1 MLQAGKSLSPNSD
14 SRKKGPTCCHF
25 RGTKETVQ
33 RVFER
38 VNLLSVCRVMGDWRS
53 YRFGGRF
60 VMLLKKWEIAIP
72 TEALLNVN
80 VSFGEEPRVS
90 IRRVI
95 CRRRDKQ
102 G

>member
-1 MLQAGKSLSPNSD
+1 MLQAGKSLPPNSD
-14 SRKKGPTCCHF
+14 FRKKGPTCSHF

-38 VNLLSVCRVMGDWRS
+38 VNLLSVCKVMGDWRS

-60 VMLLKKWEIAIP
+60 VMLLKKWKIAIP

-80 VSFGEEPRVS
+80 VSLGGEPRVS
-90 IRRVI
+90 IRV
-95 CRRRDKQ
+95 
-102 G
+102 